1 MIDPLSAL
9 AAIKTGIAAGKQLHS
24 MSKEIAGFFDSVD
37 GAKKAHAK
45 KKSSVFASANE
56 EAMATWTAAQN
67 AKTAEAELREFI
79 VNNKGF
85 SAYQDLL
92 KLRRE
97 IAVRRKEEERIAR
110 KEAEERQEQMM
121 MGLAVG
127 FAVIA
132 VIGGIVAALYYK
144 GVIEL

>member
-9 AAIKTGIAAGKQLHS
+9 AIVKSGISAGKQLHS
-24 MSKEIAGFFDSVD
+24 MSRELAGFFDSVD

-56 EAMATWTAAQN
+56 EAMATWTQMQN
-67 AKTAEAELREFI
+67 AKVAEAELREFI
-79 VNNKGF
+79 TNTKGY

-97 IAVRRKEEERIAR
+97 IANERR
-110 KEAEERQEQMM
+110 EAERLAEIERQEKQELIGTIAI
-121 MGLAVG
+121 GLFIVVG
-127 FAVIA
+127 S
-132 VIGGIVAALYYK
+132 IVAIGFFLKAK
-144 GVIEL
+144 GFIE